1 MIFSTQA
8 IKKTFKTGEVSEEI
22 LKGIDLSLAEGEITA
37 LVGASGSGKSTL
49 LTIAAGLQSPSSGE
63 IHFNG
68 QDLSAMN
75 QEEIREI
82 RAGSFGF
89 VFQAAHLVPFLTA
102 EEQLLLMLETAESAL
117 SKKQRREEAAKIL
130 DSVGMG
136 HRKNAY
142 PASLS
147 GGEKQRIAIARAIV
161 HQPKLLFADEP
172 TASLDS
178 IKSHEVMESLQ
189 SLTKTLNIATLIVTH
204 DEDML
209 DYADRIISM
218 KDGRLA

>member
-142 PASLS
+142 PASMS

-178 IKSHEVMESLQ
+178 IKSHEVMELLR
-189 SLTKTLNIATLIVTH
+189 SLTKTLNITTLIVTH

-209 DYADRIISM
+209 AYADRIITM

>member
-142 PASLS
+142 PASMS

-178 IKSHEVMESLQ
+178 IKSHEVMELLRT
-189 SLTKTLNIATLIVTH
+189 LTKRLNIATLMVTH

-209 DYADRIISM
+209 AYADRVISM